1 MRTILHTLC
10 LLGFLYPCTGFSAA
24 EEGIRPEGKPLTR
37 SQVIEYRAEYRRW
50 GTYMKRI
57 DEISPER
64 REAAWEKATNRRAD
78 LKKILRKA
86 KTDSPEA
93 KGPPHS
99 AFSAVAAG
107 FARVRLF
114 ITTPPS

>member
-50 GTYMKRI
+50 ETYMKRI

-64 REAAWEKATNRRAD
+64 LDAALEKATNRRAY
-78 LKKILRKA
+78 LEEILEKA
-86 KTDSPEA
+86 EADSREA

-114 ITTPPS
+114 IITPPS

>member
-37 SQVIEYRAEYRRW
+37 SQVIEYKAEYRRW
-50 GTYMKRI
+50 GTYIERI
-57 DEISPER
+57 HKISPER
-64 REAAWEKATNRRAD
+64 HDAALERAKNRRAY
-78 LKKILRKA
+78 LEEILRKA